1 MAVKIL
7 TSRLLLRRFTQTDLP
22 ALPEM
27 FADTAVQEYLA
38 IGLMGPKGARAFA
51 ETFIRASDDEW
62 REGGCGVMAMVPRG
76 GGDGAPDD
84 PPNAPLVGYC
94 GLRHLPDRISAV
106 EVVYAL
112 RQDRWG
118 QGLATEAARAVLD
131 WGFETLPVREI
142 LAFTRPPHAASRR
155 VMEKAGMEFQGETDR
170 YYGEILA
177 VYGLS
182 RPGNPMASR

>member
-1 MAVKIL
+1 MAVGIL
-7 TSRLLLRRFTQTDLP
+7 TSRLLLRRFTQTALP
-22 ALPEM
+22 ALAHL
-27 FADTAVQEYLA
+27 FSDTAVQEYLA
-38 IGLMGPKGARAFA
+38 VGLMGPKGARAFA

-76 GGDGAPDD
+76 GGDGAG
-84 PPNAPLVGYC
+84 NATLVGYC
-94 GLRHLPDRISAV
+94 GLRHLPDRISAM

-131 WGFETLPVREI
+131 WAFETLPVREI
-142 LAFTRPPHAASRR
+142 KAFTRPPHAASRR

-170 YYGEILA
+170 YYGEMLA
-177 VYGLS
+177 VYS
-182 RPGNPMASR
+182 VTQPV